1 MIQHPNPLK
10 QIIDDIKARLD
21 MLEADM
27 QTTKWTVTESIKIAE
42 QNELAIDSISRI
54 LQQDPV
60 EMRKPINKGGRP
72 KVQSE
77 NTRKIIR
84 KHIVKE

>member
-27 QTTKWTVTESIKIAE
+27 KTAKWTVTESLKIAE

-72 KVQSE
+72 KVQSAS
-77 NTRKIIR
+77 TRKIIR
-84 KHIVKE
+84 KHIVK